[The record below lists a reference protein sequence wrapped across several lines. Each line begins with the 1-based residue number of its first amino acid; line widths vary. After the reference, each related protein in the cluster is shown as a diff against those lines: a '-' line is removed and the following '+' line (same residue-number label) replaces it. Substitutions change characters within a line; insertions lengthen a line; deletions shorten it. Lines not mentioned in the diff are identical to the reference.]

1 MKPTLFALIALVAG
15 VAAGYA
21 ISHREFAHEVMPVD
35 MRGTPAS
42 ASTPAR
48 AKIGPKLVVVNGEN
62 HNFGT
67 MDRNAHGK
75 HAFLVRNDGDAPLTL
90 ATGQPSCGVCI
101 KVFSVAKERLEP
113 GEQTEVTI
121 EWDVKT
127 GDTEFE
133 QSGPLTTNDPQRETV
148 TLYIRGHIL
157 DPVRIDRTDV
167 HFHDLLQ
174 TDSATANVLIHAL
187 KDPEL
192 KVEKHEFSNPSLE
205 KFFSASFVP
214 MSPDEVSREPNAKG
228 GLKMQIEVKPGL
240 PYGDFRESYTITTN
254 QSPDP
259 LTVRLIGNI
268 ASDILLMGPGVLREK
283 SAVNLGA
290 ITRSQGKKHTIFL
303 IVKGPHRDNTKV
315 EIASY
320 QPTHEFSAMLG
331 EPIRDSEKTI
341 RYPIMIDVPAGATP
355 VTRME
360 GTHATIK
367 IATTH
372 PDVKDVELKV
382 RYIVKE

>member
-1 MKPTLFALIALVAG
+1 
-15 VAAGYA
+15 
-21 ISHREFAHEVMPVD
+21 
-35 MRGTPAS
+35 
-42 ASTPAR
+42 
-48 AKIGPKLVVVNGEN
+48 
-62 HNFGT
+62 

-75 HAFLVRNDGDAPLTL
+75 HEFIVRNDGDAPLTL

-113 GEQTEVTI
+113 DERTEVTI

-133 QSGPLTTNDPQRETV
+133 QSGPLTTNDPLRETV

-157 DPVRIDRTDV
+157 DPIRIDRTDV

-174 TDSATANVLIHAL
+174 TESATANVLIHAF
-187 KDPEL
+187 KDPDL
-192 KVEKHEFSNPSLE
+192 KVQKHEFSNLSLE
-205 KFFSASFVP
+205 KFFTASFISMTP
-214 MSPDEVSREPNAKG
+214 EEVAREPNAKG

-254 QSPDP
+254 QSPEP
-259 LTVRLIGNI
+259 LTVRVIGNI
-268 ASDILLMGPGVLREK
+268 ASDILVMGPGVLREK

-303 IVKGPHRDNTKV
+303 IVKGPHREDTKI
-315 EIASY
+315 EIASV
-320 QPTHEFSAMLG
+320 QPTHEFSATLG
-331 EPIRDSEKTI
+331 EPIRDTEKTI
-341 RYPIMIDVPAGATP
+341 RYPIVIEVPPGAAP
-355 VTRME
+355 VARME

-382 RYIVKE
+382 RYVVKE

>member
-1 MKPTLFALIALVAG
+1 
-15 VAAGYA
+15 
-21 ISHREFAHEVMPVD
+21 
-35 MRGTPAS
+35 
-42 ASTPAR
+42 
-48 AKIGPKLVVVNGEN
+48 
-62 HNFGT
+62 
-67 MDRNAHGK
+67 
-75 HAFLVRNDGDAPLTL
+75 
-90 ATGQPSCGVCI
+90 
-101 KVFSVAKERLEP
+101 
-113 GEQTEVTI
+113 
-121 EWDVKT
+121 
-127 GDTEFE
+127 
-133 QSGPLTTNDPQRETV
+133 V